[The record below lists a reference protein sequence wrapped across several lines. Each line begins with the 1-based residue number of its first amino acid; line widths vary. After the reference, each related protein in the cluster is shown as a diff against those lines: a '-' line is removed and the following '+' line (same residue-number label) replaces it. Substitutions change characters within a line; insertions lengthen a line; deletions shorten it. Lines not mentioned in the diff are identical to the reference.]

1 MFIVIETWPDPES
14 ATVVV
19 DPESGKTRVF
29 KTREEAQAEA
39 DQCQDGI
46 VVAV

>member
-14 ATVVV
+14 ACVVV
-19 DPESGKTRVF
+19 DPESGKTLTF

-39 DQCQDGI
+39 DQCQAGK
-46 VVAV
+46 VVEV